1 MGSRRVYVAQ
11 PGHVP
16 DSAFAI
22 RDDGAGGTVAVE
34 CGGAVTLLHVTR
46 GVAALV
52 IGNKGRG
59 SLSLL
64 GPEPP
69 QIEKC
74 KEKCTKAL
82 GKEYFT
88 EEDDVFLPPRAEVFD
103 MAVKIISAAVDKV
116 VSRESIIVERPRS
129 APVARPPSVDVT
141 RPEPIPVER
150 PRSAPVERPPSVD
163 VTRPGSA
170 RRASTSSSFA
180 ETHAAERTVKELE
193 KKLEKLATEKARFE
207 KNPNRVLRARFVKS
221 AEVKIAN
228 VSKELEVARRA
239 L

>member
-141 RPEPIPVER
+141 RP
-150 PRSAPVERPPSVD
+150 
-163 VTRPGSA
+163 GSA

>member
-11 PGHVP
+11 PGQVP
-16 DSAFAI
+16 ASASTI
-22 RDDGAGGTVAVE
+22 RDDGIGGTAVVE
-34 CGGAVTLLHVTR
+34 CGGGTTSLQVTR

-64 GPEPP
+64 GPEPS
-69 QIEKC
+69 QIAACRK
-74 KEKCTKAL
+74 KCTEAL

-88 EEDDVFLPPRAEVFD
+88 EEDGVFLPPRAKVFD
-103 MAVKIISAAVDKV
+103 MAVKIVSAAVDKTL
-116 VSRESIIVERPRS
+116 SRESIIVERPPSAPVERPPSAPVERPPS
-129 APVARPPSVDVT
+129 APVARPPSAVPT
-141 RPEPIPVER
+141 E
-150 PRSAPVERPPSVD
+150 
-163 VTRPGSA
+163 SA

-193 KKLEKLATEKARFE
+193 KTLEKLVAEKARFE
-207 KNPNRVLRARFVKS
+207 KNTNRMVRGRLVRGV
-221 AEVKIAN
+221 EVKIAN

>member
-11 PGHVP
+11 PGQVP
-16 DSAFAI
+16 TSASTI
-22 RDDGAGGTVAVE
+22 RDDGAGGTVTVE
-34 CGGAVTLLHVTR
+34 CGGGTTSLQVTR

-69 QIEKC
+69 QIAACRK
-74 KEKCTKAL
+74 KCTEAL

-88 EEDDVFLPPRAEVFD
+88 EADGVFLPPRAEVFD
-103 MAVKIISAAVDKV
+103 MAVKIISEAVDKV
-116 VSRESIIVERPRS
+116 VSRESIIVARPTS
-129 APVARPPSVDVT
+129 VDVARPT
-141 RPEPIPVER
+141 
-150 PRSAPVERPPSVD
+150 
-163 VTRPGSA
+163 SA

-180 ETHAAERTVKELE
+180 ETHAAERTLKELE
-193 KKLEKLATEKARFE
+193 KKLEKLVAEKARVE
-207 KNPNRVLRARFVKS
+207 KNRNRVLRGKLIKGV
-221 AEVKIAN
+221 EVKIAN

>member
-1 MGSRRVYVAQ
+1 MFGAAQPRMGSRRVYVAQ
-11 PGHVP
+11 PGQVP
-16 DSAFAI
+16 ASASTI
-22 RDDGAGGTVAVE
+22 RDDGAGGTVTVE
-34 CGGAVTLLHVTR
+34 CGGGTTSLQVTR

-69 QIEKC
+69 QIAACRKKC
-74 KEKCTKAL
+74 AEAL
-82 GKEYFT
+82 GTEYFT
-88 EEDDVFLPPRAEVFD
+88 EEDGVFLPPRAEVFD
-103 MAVKIISAAVDKV
+103 MAVKIISEAVDKV
-116 VSRESIIVERPRS
+116 VSRESIIVARPTSVDVERPPS
-129 APVARPPSVDVT
+129 ADVARPPSADV
-141 RPEPIPVER
+141 
-150 PRSAPVERPPSVD
+150 ARPPSAVP
-163 VTRPGSA
+163 TESA

-193 KKLEKLATEKARFE
+193 KKLEKLVAEKARVE
-207 KNPNRVLRARFVKS
+207 KNRNRVLRGKLVRGV
-221 AEVKIAN
+221 EVKIAD

>member
-22 RDDGAGGTVAVE
+22 RDDGVEGTVAVE
-34 CGGAVTLLHVTR
+34 CGGAVTSLPVTR
-46 GVAALV
+46 GVASLV

-59 SLSLL
+59 VLSLL

-74 KEKCTKAL
+74 KEICTKSL
-82 GKEYFT
+82 GDEYFT
-88 EEDDVFLPPRAEVFD
+88 EKDDVFLPPRAEVFD
-103 MAVKIISAAVDKV
+103 LTMKIVSAAVDKV
-116 VSRESIIVERPRS
+116 VSRESIIVARPPS
-129 APVARPPSVDVT
+129 VEVARPPSVEVA
-141 RPEPIPVER
+141 RP
-150 PRSAPVERPPSVD
+150 
-163 VTRPGSA
+163 TSA

-180 ETHAAERTVKELE
+180 ETHAAERTVRELE
-193 KKLEKLATEKARFE
+193 KKLEKLTTEKARVE
-207 KNPNRVLRARFVKS
+207 KITNRVLRSKLVRGVQ
-221 AEVKIAN
+221 VKIAD

-239 L
+239 V

>member
-11 PGHVP
+11 PGQVP
-16 DSAFAI
+16 TSASTI
-22 RDDGAGGTVAVE
+22 RDDGAGGTVTVE
-34 CGGAVTLLHVTR
+34 CGGGTTSLQVTR

-129 APVARPPSVDVT
+129 APV
-141 RPEPIPVER
+141 
-150 PRSAPVERPPSVD
+150 ERPPSVD

-170 RRASTSSSFA
+170 RRALTSSSFA

-193 KKLEKLATEKARFE
+193 KKLEKLIAEKARVE
-207 KNPNRVLRARFVKS
+207 KNRNRVLRGKLVKGV
-221 AEVKIAN
+221 EVKIAN

>member
-11 PGHVP
+11 PGQVP
-16 DSAFAI
+16 ASASTI
-22 RDDGAGGTVAVE
+22 RDDGVEGTVAVE
-34 CGGAVTLLHVTR
+34 CGGGTTSLPVAR

-52 IGNKGRG
+52 IGNKGRC

-69 QIEKC
+69 QIEQC
-74 KEKCTKAL
+74 KDNCAKAL
-82 GKEYFT
+82 GDEYFT
-88 EEDDVFLPPRAEVFD
+88 EADGVFLPPRAEVYD
-103 MAVKIISAAVDKV
+103 MAMKIISAAVDKI
-116 VSRESIIVERPRS
+116 VSRESIIVTRPEPAR
-129 APVARPPSVDVT
+129 VARPPSVDVA
-141 RPEPIPVER
+141 RPEPIPVAR
-150 PRSAPVERPPSVD
+150 PESVD
-163 VTRPGSA
+163 VARPPSA

-193 KKLEKLATEKARFE
+193 KKLEKLVTEKARFE

-221 AEVKIAN
+221 AEVQIAN
-228 VSKELEVARRA
+228 ISKELEVARRA